1 MNASD
6 IDLNA
11 FLKELE
17 KRGVECKVECFQ
29 PHMNQI
35 DITIITRE
43 EKRDLNILNHATNKY
58 ILGAG
63 DFKQLP

>member
-29 PHMNQI
+29 PHMNLI
-35 DITIITRE
+35 HIAIITRY

-58 ILGAG
+58 ILGTG
-63 DFKQLP
+63 NFKQLP